1 MKQSMKKAALVLM
14 LALAVLLVPQ
24 WSNTALAVT
33 TPSDITTGSDLPPA
47 PPLPTPPAKGEVV
60 ISGAKTVRGGEK
72 LTFSVTIDGKTVPNS
87 DLEWT
92 LYPADASL
100 ATIKSGVITTKRV
113 TYTHYVQ
120 VSAALK
126 SDPSRY
132 ANFRLCIAPGVKK
145 ITVSAPTTYVDLS
158 GSKTLQL
165 KATCDPEDAI
175 ADVTW
180 SSSSSKIATVD
191 ASGLVTARKTGKVT
205 ITATA
210 KDGSKVKGSITLR
223 VVSGVTGLT
232 IEGAGSVAAGKSI
245 TLKAV
250 MMPADATEKGVVWSV
265 DCDKSIASISQSG
278 KLTTK
283 KVSGIT
289 TITVTAVSKQNSAIR
304 ATHTVTIRPV
314 TTGLAISAPRLT
326 IDLASPTLQLTA
338 KCIPED
344 ASQQVAWSTS
354 NKRIA
359 TVDANGLV
367 TAKKVGKVTI
377 TAKATDGSGRSA
389 KITLTVGSAVGT
401 LEIRG
406 ASAVAQ
412 GKTITLNA
420 VITPATATNQKVIW
434 SVDCGKDIATID
446 RHGRLKAGKGFTA
459 PVTIMVTAVSAENSA
474 ITATRTVQIL
484 PPVTTVAISAP
495 RNYIDVDGEDKTLQ
509 LTARVLPE
517 DAAQSVT
524 WSTSNKRIATVD
536 ANGVVTAL
544 KAGTVTITATA
555 TDGTGVR
562 AKFTVKVQKTVKS
575 LTISG
580 AEKLG
585 GGQSTTIKA
594 TILPKDAANQKVIY
608 SLNCPASVATI
619 STSGVLTTKNV
630 TEITT
635 VTVNAVSAENSTIS
649 ATWTLVIYP
658 KTTKLTLTAAS
669 SWINVGASAQLHVS
683 ATPET
688 AQMPVRWRSSNT
700 RVATVDANGV
710 VRGLKAGT
718 ATITVRTTDGSN
730 KRASVRVTVGI
741 PATGVVITG
750 NRIVRAGATLRLM
763 ATVQPAN
770 ATVKRVTWAV
780 NCPASVATISGDGK
794 LRVSANAET
803 QIVLV
808 TATVNDGQRVSAAY
822 PVYIQGKAPVPPT
835 PTTPDA
841 PEK

>member
-14 LALAVLLVPQ
+14 LVLAVLLVPQ

-47 PPLPTPPAKGEVV
+47 PPLPTPPAEGEVV

-113 TYTHYVQ
+113 AYTHYVQ

-359 TVDANGLV
+359 TVDANG
-367 TAKKVGKVTI
+367 
-377 TAKATDGSGRSA
+377 
-389 KITLTVGSAVGT
+389 
-401 LEIRG
+401 
-406 ASAVAQ
+406 
-412 GKTITLNA
+412 
-420 VITPATATNQKVIW
+420 
-434 SVDCGKDIATID
+434 
-446 RHGRLKAGKGFTA
+446 
-459 PVTIMVTAVSAENSA
+459 
-474 ITATRTVQIL
+474 
-484 PPVTTVAISAP
+484 
-495 RNYIDVDGEDKTLQ
+495 
-509 LTARVLPE
+509 
-517 DAAQSVT
+517 
-524 WSTSNKRIATVD
+524 
-536 ANGVVTAL
+536 VVTAL

-669 SWINVGASAQLHVS
+669 SWVNVGASVQLHVS

-688 AQMPVRWRSSNT
+688 AQMPIRWRSSNT

-718 ATITVRTTDGSN
+718 ATITARTTDGSN

>member
-47 PPLPTPPAKGEVV
+47 PPLPTPPAEGEVV

-175 ADVTW
+175 TDVTW

-210 KDGSKVKGSITLR
+210 KDGSKVKGSINLR

-232 IEGAGSVAAGKSI
+232 IEGASSVAAGKSI

-250 MMPADATEKGVVWSV
+250 MMPADATEKSVVWSV

-283 KVSGIT
+283 KISAIT

-359 TVDANGLV
+359 TVDANG
-367 TAKKVGKVTI
+367 
-377 TAKATDGSGRSA
+377 
-389 KITLTVGSAVGT
+389 
-401 LEIRG
+401 
-406 ASAVAQ
+406 
-412 GKTITLNA
+412 
-420 VITPATATNQKVIW
+420 
-434 SVDCGKDIATID
+434 
-446 RHGRLKAGKGFTA
+446 
-459 PVTIMVTAVSAENSA
+459 
-474 ITATRTVQIL
+474 
-484 PPVTTVAISAP
+484 
-495 RNYIDVDGEDKTLQ
+495 
-509 LTARVLPE
+509 
-517 DAAQSVT
+517 
-524 WSTSNKRIATVD
+524 
-536 ANGVVTAL
+536 VVTAL

-580 AEKLG
+580 AAKLG

-669 SWINVGASAQLHVS
+669 SWVNVGASVQLHVS

-688 AQMPVRWRSSNT
+688 AQMPIRWRSSNT

-803 QIVLV
+803 QIILV

-835 PTTPDA
+835 PTTPEA

>member
-72 LTFSVTIDGKTVPNS
+72 LTFSVTIDGKNVPNS

-113 TYTHYVQ
+113 AYTHYVQ

-175 ADVTW
+175 TDVTW

-210 KDGSKVKGSITLR
+210 KDGSKVKGSINLR

-232 IEGAGSVAAGKSI
+232 IEGASSVAAGKSI

-250 MMPADATEKGVVWSV
+250 MMPADATEKSVVWSV

-283 KVSGIT
+283 KISAIT

-344 ASQQVAWSTS
+344 ASQQVA
-354 NKRIA
+354 
-359 TVDANGLV
+359 
-367 TAKKVGKVTI
+367 
-377 TAKATDGSGRSA
+377 
-389 KITLTVGSAVGT
+389 
-401 LEIRG
+401 
-406 ASAVAQ
+406 
-412 GKTITLNA
+412 
-420 VITPATATNQKVIW
+420 
-434 SVDCGKDIATID
+434 
-446 RHGRLKAGKGFTA
+446 
-459 PVTIMVTAVSAENSA
+459 
-474 ITATRTVQIL
+474 
-484 PPVTTVAISAP
+484 
-495 RNYIDVDGEDKTLQ
+495 
-509 LTARVLPE
+509 
-517 DAAQSVT
+517 

-669 SWINVGASAQLHVS
+669 SWVNVGASVQLHVS

-688 AQMPVRWRSSNT
+688 AQMPIRWRSSNT

>member
-113 TYTHYVQ
+113 AYTHYVQ
-120 VSAALK
+120 VSAVLK

-210 KDGSKVKGSITLR
+210 KDGSKVKGRITLR

-359 TVDANGLV
+359 TVDANG
-367 TAKKVGKVTI
+367 
-377 TAKATDGSGRSA
+377 
-389 KITLTVGSAVGT
+389 
-401 LEIRG
+401 
-406 ASAVAQ
+406 
-412 GKTITLNA
+412 
-420 VITPATATNQKVIW
+420 
-434 SVDCGKDIATID
+434 
-446 RHGRLKAGKGFTA
+446 
-459 PVTIMVTAVSAENSA
+459 
-474 ITATRTVQIL
+474 
-484 PPVTTVAISAP
+484 
-495 RNYIDVDGEDKTLQ
+495 
-509 LTARVLPE
+509 
-517 DAAQSVT
+517 
-524 WSTSNKRIATVD
+524 
-536 ANGVVTAL
+536 VVTAL

-580 AEKLG
+580 AAKLG

-669 SWINVGASAQLHVS
+669 SWINVGASVQLHVS

-688 AQMPVRWRSSNT
+688 AQMPIRWRSSNT

-730 KRASVRVTVGI
+730 KRASLRVTVGI

>member
-113 TYTHYVQ
+113 AYTHYVQ

-210 KDGSKVKGSITLR
+210 KDGSKVKGRITLR
-223 VVSGVTGLT
+223 VVNGVTGLT

-250 MMPADATEKGVVWSV
+250 MMPADATEKGVIWSV

-283 KVSGIT
+283 KISAIT

-344 ASQQVAWSTS
+344 ASQQV
-354 NKRIA
+354 
-359 TVDANGLV
+359 
-367 TAKKVGKVTI
+367 
-377 TAKATDGSGRSA
+377 
-389 KITLTVGSAVGT
+389 
-401 LEIRG
+401 
-406 ASAVAQ
+406 
-412 GKTITLNA
+412 
-420 VITPATATNQKVIW
+420 
-434 SVDCGKDIATID
+434 
-446 RHGRLKAGKGFTA
+446 
-459 PVTIMVTAVSAENSA
+459 
-474 ITATRTVQIL
+474 
-484 PPVTTVAISAP
+484 
-495 RNYIDVDGEDKTLQ
+495 
-509 LTARVLPE
+509 
-517 DAAQSVT
+517 T

-580 AEKLG
+580 AAKLG

-669 SWINVGASAQLHVS
+669 SWINVGASVQLHVS

-688 AQMPVRWRSSNT
+688 AQMPIRWRSSNT

>member
-113 TYTHYVQ
+113 AYTHYVQ

-158 GSKTLQL
+158 GSKTLRL

-245 TLKAV
+245 TLRAV

-283 KVSGIT
+283 KVSEIT

-359 TVDANGLV
+359 TVDANG
-367 TAKKVGKVTI
+367 
-377 TAKATDGSGRSA
+377 
-389 KITLTVGSAVGT
+389 
-401 LEIRG
+401 
-406 ASAVAQ
+406 
-412 GKTITLNA
+412 
-420 VITPATATNQKVIW
+420 
-434 SVDCGKDIATID
+434 
-446 RHGRLKAGKGFTA
+446 
-459 PVTIMVTAVSAENSA
+459 
-474 ITATRTVQIL
+474 
-484 PPVTTVAISAP
+484 
-495 RNYIDVDGEDKTLQ
+495 
-509 LTARVLPE
+509 
-517 DAAQSVT
+517 
-524 WSTSNKRIATVD
+524 
-536 ANGVVTAL
+536 VVTAL

-580 AEKLG
+580 AAKLG

-669 SWINVGASAQLHVS
+669 SWINVGASVQLHVS

-688 AQMPVRWRSSNT
+688 AQMPIRWRSSNT

-730 KRASVRVTVGI
+730 KRASLRVTVGI

-803 QIVLV
+803 QIILV

>member
-14 LALAVLLVPQ
+14 LALVVLLVPQ

-113 TYTHYVQ
+113 AYTHYVQ

-359 TVDANGLV
+359 TVDANG
-367 TAKKVGKVTI
+367 
-377 TAKATDGSGRSA
+377 
-389 KITLTVGSAVGT
+389 
-401 LEIRG
+401 
-406 ASAVAQ
+406 
-412 GKTITLNA
+412 
-420 VITPATATNQKVIW
+420 
-434 SVDCGKDIATID
+434 
-446 RHGRLKAGKGFTA
+446 
-459 PVTIMVTAVSAENSA
+459 
-474 ITATRTVQIL
+474 
-484 PPVTTVAISAP
+484 
-495 RNYIDVDGEDKTLQ
+495 
-509 LTARVLPE
+509 
-517 DAAQSVT
+517 
-524 WSTSNKRIATVD
+524 
-536 ANGVVTAL
+536 VVTAL

-580 AEKLG
+580 AAKLG

-669 SWINVGASAQLHVS
+669 SWINVGASVQLHVS

-718 ATITVRTTDGSN
+718 ATITARTTDGSN

-803 QIVLV
+803 QIILV

-822 PVYIQGKAPVPPT
+822 PVYIHGKAPVPPT

>member
-113 TYTHYVQ
+113 AYTHYVQ

-132 ANFRLCIAPGVKK
+132 ANFRLCIAPSVKK

-210 KDGSKVKGSITLR
+210 KDGSKVKGRITLR

-232 IEGAGSVAAGKSI
+232 IEGASSVAAGKSI

-265 DCDKSIASISQSG
+265 DCDKSIAAISQSG

-283 KVSGIT
+283 KISAIT
-289 TITVTAVSKQNSAIR
+289 TITVMAVSKQNSAIR

-359 TVDANGLV
+359 TVDANG
-367 TAKKVGKVTI
+367 
-377 TAKATDGSGRSA
+377 
-389 KITLTVGSAVGT
+389 
-401 LEIRG
+401 
-406 ASAVAQ
+406 
-412 GKTITLNA
+412 
-420 VITPATATNQKVIW
+420 
-434 SVDCGKDIATID
+434 
-446 RHGRLKAGKGFTA
+446 
-459 PVTIMVTAVSAENSA
+459 
-474 ITATRTVQIL
+474 
-484 PPVTTVAISAP
+484 
-495 RNYIDVDGEDKTLQ
+495 
-509 LTARVLPE
+509 
-517 DAAQSVT
+517 
-524 WSTSNKRIATVD
+524 
-536 ANGVVTAL
+536 VVTAL

-580 AEKLG
+580 AAKLG

-669 SWINVGASAQLHVS
+669 SWINVGASVQLHVS

-688 AQMPVRWRSSNT
+688 AQMPIRWRSSNT

>member
-14 LALAVLLVPQ
+14 LVLAVLLVPQ

-72 LTFSVTIDGKTVPNS
+72 LTFSVTIDGKNVPNS

-113 TYTHYVQ
+113 AYTHYVQ

-245 TLKAV
+245 TLRAV

-283 KVSGIT
+283 KVSEIT

-359 TVDANGLV
+359 TVDANG
-367 TAKKVGKVTI
+367 
-377 TAKATDGSGRSA
+377 
-389 KITLTVGSAVGT
+389 
-401 LEIRG
+401 
-406 ASAVAQ
+406 
-412 GKTITLNA
+412 
-420 VITPATATNQKVIW
+420 
-434 SVDCGKDIATID
+434 
-446 RHGRLKAGKGFTA
+446 
-459 PVTIMVTAVSAENSA
+459 
-474 ITATRTVQIL
+474 
-484 PPVTTVAISAP
+484 
-495 RNYIDVDGEDKTLQ
+495 
-509 LTARVLPE
+509 
-517 DAAQSVT
+517 
-524 WSTSNKRIATVD
+524 
-536 ANGVVTAL
+536 VVTAL

-580 AEKLG
+580 AAKLG

-669 SWINVGASAQLHVS
+669 SWINVGASVQLHVS

-688 AQMPVRWRSSNT
+688 AQMPIRWRSSNT

-730 KRASVRVTVGI
+730 KRASLRVTVGI

-803 QIVLV
+803 QIILV

>member
-1 MKQSMKKAALVLM
+1 M
-14 LALAVLLVPQ
+14 
-24 WSNTALAVT
+24 
-33 TPSDITTGSDLPPA
+33 
-47 PPLPTPPAKGEVV
+47 
-60 ISGAKTVRGGEK
+60 
-72 LTFSVTIDGKTVPNS
+72 
-87 DLEWT
+87 
-92 LYPADASL
+92 
-100 ATIKSGVITTKRV
+100 
-113 TYTHYVQ
+113 
-120 VSAALK
+120 
-126 SDPSRY
+126 
-132 ANFRLCIAPGVKK
+132 KK

-250 MMPADATEKGVVWSV
+250 MTPADATEKGVVWSV

-283 KVSGIT
+283 KISAIT

-359 TVDANGLV
+359 TVDANG
-367 TAKKVGKVTI
+367 
-377 TAKATDGSGRSA
+377 
-389 KITLTVGSAVGT
+389 
-401 LEIRG
+401 
-406 ASAVAQ
+406 
-412 GKTITLNA
+412 
-420 VITPATATNQKVIW
+420 
-434 SVDCGKDIATID
+434 
-446 RHGRLKAGKGFTA
+446 
-459 PVTIMVTAVSAENSA
+459 
-474 ITATRTVQIL
+474 
-484 PPVTTVAISAP
+484 
-495 RNYIDVDGEDKTLQ
+495 
-509 LTARVLPE
+509 
-517 DAAQSVT
+517 
-524 WSTSNKRIATVD
+524 
-536 ANGVVTAL
+536 VVTAL

-580 AEKLG
+580 AAKLG

-669 SWINVGASAQLHVS
+669 SWINVGASVQLHVS

-688 AQMPVRWRSSNT
+688 AQMPIRWRSSNT

-730 KRASVRVTVGI
+730 KRASLRVTVGI

>member
-1 MKQSMKKAALVLM
+1 MKRRACKRLLTAAVLCAALTVPAKAARRSVPVQIDGKPIAVSAYVERGVTYVPLR
-14 LALAVLLVPQ
+14 ALL
-24 WSNTALAVT
+24 NTMGAWDVWWDEA
-33 TPSDITTGSDLPPA
+33 TGRA
-47 PPLPTPPAKGEVV
+47 AAA
-60 ISGAKTVRGGEK
+60 SGDTCLWADPVANT
-72 LTFSVTIDGKTVPNS
+72 VTIDGKNVPNS

-113 TYTHYVQ
+113 AYTHYVQ

-175 ADVTW
+175 TDVTW

-210 KDGSKVKGSITLR
+210 KDGSKVKGSINLR

-232 IEGAGSVAAGKSI
+232 IEGASSVAAGKSI

-250 MMPADATEKGVVWSV
+250 MMPADATEKSVVWSV

-283 KVSGIT
+283 KISAIT

-344 ASQQVAWSTS
+344 ASQQVA
-354 NKRIA
+354 
-359 TVDANGLV
+359 
-367 TAKKVGKVTI
+367 
-377 TAKATDGSGRSA
+377 
-389 KITLTVGSAVGT
+389 
-401 LEIRG
+401 
-406 ASAVAQ
+406 
-412 GKTITLNA
+412 
-420 VITPATATNQKVIW
+420 
-434 SVDCGKDIATID
+434 
-446 RHGRLKAGKGFTA
+446 
-459 PVTIMVTAVSAENSA
+459 
-474 ITATRTVQIL
+474 
-484 PPVTTVAISAP
+484 
-495 RNYIDVDGEDKTLQ
+495 
-509 LTARVLPE
+509 
-517 DAAQSVT
+517 

-669 SWINVGASAQLHVS
+669 SWVNVGASVQLHVS

-688 AQMPVRWRSSNT
+688 AQMPIRWRSSNT

>member
-113 TYTHYVQ
+113 AYTHYVQ

-210 KDGSKVKGSITLR
+210 KDGSKVRGRITLR

-283 KVSGIT
+283 KISAIT

-344 ASQQVAWSTS
+344 ASQQ
-354 NKRIA
+354 
-359 TVDANGLV
+359 
-367 TAKKVGKVTI
+367 
-377 TAKATDGSGRSA
+377 
-389 KITLTVGSAVGT
+389 
-401 LEIRG
+401 
-406 ASAVAQ
+406 
-412 GKTITLNA
+412 
-420 VITPATATNQKVIW
+420 
-434 SVDCGKDIATID
+434 
-446 RHGRLKAGKGFTA
+446 
-459 PVTIMVTAVSAENSA
+459 
-474 ITATRTVQIL
+474 
-484 PPVTTVAISAP
+484 
-495 RNYIDVDGEDKTLQ
+495 
-509 LTARVLPE
+509 
-517 DAAQSVT
+517 VT

-669 SWINVGASAQLHVS
+669 SWINVGASVQLHVS

-688 AQMPVRWRSSNT
+688 AQMPIRWRSSNT
-700 RVATVDANGV
+700 RGATVDANGV

-803 QIVLV
+803 QIILV

>member
-72 LTFSVTIDGKTVPNS
+72 LTFSVTIDGKNVPNS

-113 TYTHYVQ
+113 AYTHYVQ

-210 KDGSKVKGSITLR
+210 KDGSKVKGSINLR

-232 IEGAGSVAAGKSI
+232 IEGASSVAAGKSI

-250 MMPADATEKGVVWSV
+250 MMPADATEKSVVWSV

-283 KVSGIT
+283 KISAIT

-359 TVDANGLV
+359 TVDANG
-367 TAKKVGKVTI
+367 
-377 TAKATDGSGRSA
+377 
-389 KITLTVGSAVGT
+389 
-401 LEIRG
+401 
-406 ASAVAQ
+406 
-412 GKTITLNA
+412 
-420 VITPATATNQKVIW
+420 
-434 SVDCGKDIATID
+434 
-446 RHGRLKAGKGFTA
+446 
-459 PVTIMVTAVSAENSA
+459 
-474 ITATRTVQIL
+474 
-484 PPVTTVAISAP
+484 
-495 RNYIDVDGEDKTLQ
+495 
-509 LTARVLPE
+509 
-517 DAAQSVT
+517 
-524 WSTSNKRIATVD
+524 
-536 ANGVVTAL
+536 VVTAL

-580 AEKLG
+580 AAKLG

-608 SLNCPASVATI
+608 SL
-619 STSGVLTTKNV
+619 
-630 TEITT
+630 
-635 VTVNAVSAENSTIS
+635 
-649 ATWTLVIYP
+649 
-658 KTTKLTLTAAS
+658 
-669 SWINVGASAQLHVS
+669 
-683 ATPET
+683 
-688 AQMPVRWRSSNT
+688 
-700 RVATVDANGV
+700 
-710 VRGLKAGT
+710 
-718 ATITVRTTDGSN
+718 
-730 KRASVRVTVGI
+730 
-741 PATGVVITG
+741 
-750 NRIVRAGATLRLM
+750 
-763 ATVQPAN
+763 
-770 ATVKRVTWAV
+770 

-822 PVYIQGKAPVPPT
+822 PVYIQGKAPVLPT

>member
-72 LTFSVTIDGKTVPNS
+72 LTFSVTIDGKNVPNS

-113 TYTHYVQ
+113 AYTHYVQ

-210 KDGSKVKGSITLR
+210 KDGSKVKGRITLR

-232 IEGAGSVAAGKSI
+232 IEGASSVAAGKSI

-289 TITVTAVSKQNSAIR
+289 NITVTAVSKQNSAIR

-344 ASQQVAWSTS
+344 ASQQV
-354 NKRIA
+354 
-359 TVDANGLV
+359 
-367 TAKKVGKVTI
+367 
-377 TAKATDGSGRSA
+377 
-389 KITLTVGSAVGT
+389 
-401 LEIRG
+401 
-406 ASAVAQ
+406 
-412 GKTITLNA
+412 
-420 VITPATATNQKVIW
+420 
-434 SVDCGKDIATID
+434 
-446 RHGRLKAGKGFTA
+446 
-459 PVTIMVTAVSAENSA
+459 
-474 ITATRTVQIL
+474 
-484 PPVTTVAISAP
+484 
-495 RNYIDVDGEDKTLQ
+495 
-509 LTARVLPE
+509 
-517 DAAQSVT
+517 T

-580 AEKLG
+580 AAKLG

-669 SWINVGASAQLHVS
+669 SWVNVGASVQLHVS

-803 QIVLV
+803 QIILV

>member
-113 TYTHYVQ
+113 AYTHYVQ

-210 KDGSKVKGSITLR
+210 KDGSKVRGRITLR

-283 KVSGIT
+283 KISAIT

-344 ASQQVAWSTS
+344 ASQQV
-354 NKRIA
+354 
-359 TVDANGLV
+359 
-367 TAKKVGKVTI
+367 
-377 TAKATDGSGRSA
+377 
-389 KITLTVGSAVGT
+389 
-401 LEIRG
+401 
-406 ASAVAQ
+406 
-412 GKTITLNA
+412 
-420 VITPATATNQKVIW
+420 
-434 SVDCGKDIATID
+434 
-446 RHGRLKAGKGFTA
+446 
-459 PVTIMVTAVSAENSA
+459 
-474 ITATRTVQIL
+474 
-484 PPVTTVAISAP
+484 
-495 RNYIDVDGEDKTLQ
+495 
-509 LTARVLPE
+509 
-517 DAAQSVT
+517 T
-524 WSTSNKRIATVD
+524 WSTSNK
-536 ANGVVTAL
+536 
-544 KAGTVTITATA
+544 
-555 TDGTGVR
+555 
-562 AKFTVKVQKTVKS
+562 
-575 LTISG
+575 
-580 AEKLG
+580 
-585 GGQSTTIKA
+585 
-594 TILPKDAANQKVIY
+594 
-608 SLNCPASVATI
+608 
-619 STSGVLTTKNV
+619 
-630 TEITT
+630 
-635 VTVNAVSAENSTIS
+635 
-649 ATWTLVIYP
+649 
-658 KTTKLTLTAAS
+658 
-669 SWINVGASAQLHVS
+669 
-683 ATPET
+683 
-688 AQMPVRWRSSNT
+688 

>member
-1 MKQSMKKAALVLM
+1 MR
-14 LALAVLLVPQ
+14 AVLTRVKH
-24 WSNTALAVT
+24 A
-33 TPSDITTGSDLPPA
+33 
-47 PPLPTPPAKGEVV
+47 
-60 ISGAKTVRGGEK
+60 
-72 LTFSVTIDGKTVPNS
+72 SVTIDGKNVPNS

-113 TYTHYVQ
+113 AYTHYVQ

-210 KDGSKVKGSITLR
+210 KDGSKVKGRITLR

-250 MMPADATEKGVVWSV
+250 MTPADATEKGVVWSV

-283 KVSGIT
+283 KVSAIT

-344 ASQQVAWSTS
+344 ASQQVA
-354 NKRIA
+354 
-359 TVDANGLV
+359 
-367 TAKKVGKVTI
+367 
-377 TAKATDGSGRSA
+377 
-389 KITLTVGSAVGT
+389 
-401 LEIRG
+401 
-406 ASAVAQ
+406 
-412 GKTITLNA
+412 
-420 VITPATATNQKVIW
+420 
-434 SVDCGKDIATID
+434 
-446 RHGRLKAGKGFTA
+446 
-459 PVTIMVTAVSAENSA
+459 
-474 ITATRTVQIL
+474 
-484 PPVTTVAISAP
+484 
-495 RNYIDVDGEDKTLQ
+495 
-509 LTARVLPE
+509 
-517 DAAQSVT
+517 

-669 SWINVGASAQLHVS
+669 SWVNVGASVQLHVS

-688 AQMPVRWRSSNT
+688 AQMPIRWRSSNT

>member
-72 LTFSVTIDGKTVPNS
+72 LTVSVTIDGKTVPNS

-113 TYTHYVQ
+113 AYTHYVQ

-132 ANFRLCIAPGVKK
+132 ANFRLCIAPSVKK

-210 KDGSKVKGSITLR
+210 KDGSKVKGRITLR

-283 KVSGIT
+283 KISAIT

-344 ASQQVAWSTS
+344 ASQQV
-354 NKRIA
+354 
-359 TVDANGLV
+359 
-367 TAKKVGKVTI
+367 
-377 TAKATDGSGRSA
+377 
-389 KITLTVGSAVGT
+389 
-401 LEIRG
+401 
-406 ASAVAQ
+406 
-412 GKTITLNA
+412 
-420 VITPATATNQKVIW
+420 
-434 SVDCGKDIATID
+434 
-446 RHGRLKAGKGFTA
+446 
-459 PVTIMVTAVSAENSA
+459 
-474 ITATRTVQIL
+474 
-484 PPVTTVAISAP
+484 
-495 RNYIDVDGEDKTLQ
+495 
-509 LTARVLPE
+509 
-517 DAAQSVT
+517 T

-580 AEKLG
+580 AAKLG

-669 SWINVGASAQLHVS
+669 SWISVGASVQLHVS

-803 QIVLV
+803 QIILV
-808 TATVNDGQRVSAAY
+808 TATVNDGQRVSTAD

>member
-113 TYTHYVQ
+113 AYTHYVQ

-265 DCDKSIASISQSG
+265 DCDKSIAAISQSG

-283 KVSGIT
+283 KISAIT

-359 TVDANGLV
+359 TVDANG
-367 TAKKVGKVTI
+367 
-377 TAKATDGSGRSA
+377 
-389 KITLTVGSAVGT
+389 
-401 LEIRG
+401 
-406 ASAVAQ
+406 
-412 GKTITLNA
+412 
-420 VITPATATNQKVIW
+420 
-434 SVDCGKDIATID
+434 
-446 RHGRLKAGKGFTA
+446 
-459 PVTIMVTAVSAENSA
+459 
-474 ITATRTVQIL
+474 
-484 PPVTTVAISAP
+484 
-495 RNYIDVDGEDKTLQ
+495 
-509 LTARVLPE
+509 
-517 DAAQSVT
+517 
-524 WSTSNKRIATVD
+524 
-536 ANGVVTAL
+536 VVTAL

-585 GGQSTTIKA
+585 GGQSATIKA

-669 SWINVGASAQLHVS
+669 SWVNVGASVQLHVS

-688 AQMPVRWRSSNT
+688 AQMPIRWRSSNT

-803 QIVLV
+803 QIILV

>member
-72 LTFSVTIDGKTVPNS
+72 LTFSVTIDGKNVPNS

-113 TYTHYVQ
+113 AYTHYVQ

-232 IEGAGSVAAGKSI
+232 IEGASSVAAGKSI

-250 MMPADATEKGVVWSV
+250 MMPADATEKSVVWSV

-283 KVSGIT
+283 KISAIT

-359 TVDANGLV
+359 TVDANG
-367 TAKKVGKVTI
+367 
-377 TAKATDGSGRSA
+377 
-389 KITLTVGSAVGT
+389 
-401 LEIRG
+401 
-406 ASAVAQ
+406 
-412 GKTITLNA
+412 
-420 VITPATATNQKVIW
+420 
-434 SVDCGKDIATID
+434 
-446 RHGRLKAGKGFTA
+446 
-459 PVTIMVTAVSAENSA
+459 
-474 ITATRTVQIL
+474 
-484 PPVTTVAISAP
+484 
-495 RNYIDVDGEDKTLQ
+495 
-509 LTARVLPE
+509 
-517 DAAQSVT
+517 
-524 WSTSNKRIATVD
+524 
-536 ANGVVTAL
+536 VVTAL

-580 AEKLG
+580 AAKLG

-669 SWINVGASAQLHVS
+669 SWINVGASVQLHVS

-688 AQMPVRWRSSNT
+688 AQMPIRWRSSNT

-730 KRASVRVTVGI
+730 KRASLRVTVGI

-803 QIVLV
+803 QIILV

>member
-14 LALAVLLVPQ
+14 LVLAVLLVPQ

-265 DCDKSIASISQSG
+265 DCDKSIAAISQSG

-289 TITVTAVSKQNSAIR
+289 TITVMAVSKQNSAIR

-344 ASQQVAWSTS
+344 ASQQVA
-354 NKRIA
+354 
-359 TVDANGLV
+359 
-367 TAKKVGKVTI
+367 
-377 TAKATDGSGRSA
+377 
-389 KITLTVGSAVGT
+389 
-401 LEIRG
+401 
-406 ASAVAQ
+406 
-412 GKTITLNA
+412 
-420 VITPATATNQKVIW
+420 
-434 SVDCGKDIATID
+434 
-446 RHGRLKAGKGFTA
+446 
-459 PVTIMVTAVSAENSA
+459 
-474 ITATRTVQIL
+474 
-484 PPVTTVAISAP
+484 
-495 RNYIDVDGEDKTLQ
+495 
-509 LTARVLPE
+509 
-517 DAAQSVT
+517 

>member
-113 TYTHYVQ
+113 AYTHYVQ

-145 ITVSAPTTYVDLS
+145 ITVSAPTMYVDLS

-210 KDGSKVKGSITLR
+210 KDGSKVKGRITLR

-250 MMPADATEKGVVWSV
+250 MTPADATEKGVVWSV

-283 KVSGIT
+283 KVSAIT

-314 TTGLAISAPRLT
+314 TTDLRFPR
-326 IDLASPTLQLTA
+326 
-338 KCIPED
+338 
-344 ASQQVAWSTS
+344 
-354 NKRIA
+354 
-359 TVDANGLV
+359 
-367 TAKKVGKVTI
+367 
-377 TAKATDGSGRSA
+377 
-389 KITLTVGSAVGT
+389 
-401 LEIRG
+401 
-406 ASAVAQ
+406 
-412 GKTITLNA
+412 
-420 VITPATATNQKVIW
+420 
-434 SVDCGKDIATID
+434 
-446 RHGRLKAGKGFTA
+446 
-459 PVTIMVTAVSAENSA
+459 
-474 ITATRTVQIL
+474 
-484 PPVTTVAISAP
+484 
-495 RNYIDVDGEDKTLQ
+495 
-509 LTARVLPE
+509 
-517 DAAQSVT
+517 
-524 WSTSNKRIATVD
+524 
-536 ANGVVTAL
+536 
-544 KAGTVTITATA
+544 
-555 TDGTGVR
+555 R
-562 AKFTVKVQKTVKS
+562 A
-575 LTISG
+575 
-580 AEKLG
+580 
-585 GGQSTTIKA
+585 
-594 TILPKDAANQKVIY
+594 
-608 SLNCPASVATI
+608 
-619 STSGVLTTKNV
+619 
-630 TEITT
+630 
-635 VTVNAVSAENSTIS
+635 
-649 ATWTLVIYP
+649 
-658 KTTKLTLTAAS
+658 
-669 SWINVGASAQLHVS
+669 
-683 ATPET
+683 
-688 AQMPVRWRSSNT
+688 
-700 RVATVDANGV
+700 
-710 VRGLKAGT
+710 
-718 ATITVRTTDGSN
+718 
-730 KRASVRVTVGI
+730 
-741 PATGVVITG
+741 
-750 NRIVRAGATLRLM
+750 
-763 ATVQPAN
+763 
-770 ATVKRVTWAV
+770 
-780 NCPASVATISGDGK
+780 
-794 LRVSANAET
+794 
-803 QIVLV
+803 
-808 TATVNDGQRVSAAY
+808 
-822 PVYIQGKAPVPPT
+822 
-835 PTTPDA
+835 
-841 PEK
+841 

>member
-113 TYTHYVQ
+113 AYTHYVQ

-210 KDGSKVKGSITLR
+210 KDGSKVRGRITLR

-250 MMPADATEKGVVWSV
+250 MTPADATEKGVVWSV

-283 KVSGIT
+283 KISAIT

-344 ASQQVAWSTS
+344 ASQQVA
-354 NKRIA
+354 
-359 TVDANGLV
+359 
-367 TAKKVGKVTI
+367 
-377 TAKATDGSGRSA
+377 
-389 KITLTVGSAVGT
+389 
-401 LEIRG
+401 
-406 ASAVAQ
+406 
-412 GKTITLNA
+412 
-420 VITPATATNQKVIW
+420 
-434 SVDCGKDIATID
+434 
-446 RHGRLKAGKGFTA
+446 
-459 PVTIMVTAVSAENSA
+459 
-474 ITATRTVQIL
+474 
-484 PPVTTVAISAP
+484 
-495 RNYIDVDGEDKTLQ
+495 
-509 LTARVLPE
+509 
-517 DAAQSVT
+517 

-635 VTVNAVSAENSTIS
+635 VTVNAVRAENSTIS

-669 SWINVGASAQLHVS
+669 SWINVGASVQLHVS

-688 AQMPVRWRSSNT
+688 AQMPIRWRSSNT

-730 KRASVRVTVGI
+730 KRASLRVTVGI

>member
-47 PPLPTPPAKGEVV
+47 PPLPTPPAEGEVV

-126 SDPSRY
+126 SDTSRY
-132 ANFRLCIAPGVKK
+132 ANFRLCIAPSVKK

-191 ASGLVTARKTGKVT
+191 ANGLVTAHKTGKVT

-210 KDGSKVKGSITLR
+210 KDGSKVKDSITLR

-250 MMPADATEKGVVWSV
+250 MTPADATEKGVVWSV

-283 KVSGIT
+283 KISAIT

-344 ASQQVAWSTS
+344 ASQQV
-354 NKRIA
+354 
-359 TVDANGLV
+359 
-367 TAKKVGKVTI
+367 
-377 TAKATDGSGRSA
+377 
-389 KITLTVGSAVGT
+389 
-401 LEIRG
+401 
-406 ASAVAQ
+406 
-412 GKTITLNA
+412 
-420 VITPATATNQKVIW
+420 
-434 SVDCGKDIATID
+434 
-446 RHGRLKAGKGFTA
+446 
-459 PVTIMVTAVSAENSA
+459 
-474 ITATRTVQIL
+474 
-484 PPVTTVAISAP
+484 
-495 RNYIDVDGEDKTLQ
+495 
-509 LTARVLPE
+509 
-517 DAAQSVT
+517 T

-580 AEKLG
+580 AAKLG

-649 ATWTLVIYP
+649 ATLTLVIYP

-669 SWINVGASAQLHVS
+669 SWINVGASVQLNVS

-763 ATVQPAN
+763 ATVQPTN

-803 QIVLV
+803 QIILV
-808 TATVNDGQRVSAAY
+808 TATVNDGQRVSTAY

>member
-1 MKQSMKKAALVLM
+1 M
-14 LALAVLLVPQ
+14 
-24 WSNTALAVT
+24 
-33 TPSDITTGSDLPPA
+33 
-47 PPLPTPPAKGEVV
+47 
-60 ISGAKTVRGGEK
+60 
-72 LTFSVTIDGKTVPNS
+72 
-87 DLEWT
+87 
-92 LYPADASL
+92 
-100 ATIKSGVITTKRV
+100 
-113 TYTHYVQ
+113 
-120 VSAALK
+120 
-126 SDPSRY
+126 
-132 ANFRLCIAPGVKK
+132 
-145 ITVSAPTTYVDLS
+145 
-158 GSKTLQL
+158 
-165 KATCDPEDAI
+165 
-175 ADVTW
+175 
-180 SSSSSKIATVD
+180 
-191 ASGLVTARKTGKVT
+191 
-205 ITATA
+205 
-210 KDGSKVKGSITLR
+210 
-223 VVSGVTGLT
+223 
-232 IEGAGSVAAGKSI
+232 
-245 TLKAV
+245 
-250 MMPADATEKGVVWSV
+250 
-265 DCDKSIASISQSG
+265 
-278 KLTTK
+278 
-283 KVSGIT
+283 
-289 TITVTAVSKQNSAIR
+289 
-304 ATHTVTIRPV
+304 
-314 TTGLAISAPRLT
+314 
-326 IDLASPTLQLTA
+326 
-338 KCIPED
+338 
-344 ASQQVAWSTS
+344 
-354 NKRIA
+354 
-359 TVDANGLV
+359 
-367 TAKKVGKVTI
+367 
-377 TAKATDGSGRSA
+377 
-389 KITLTVGSAVGT
+389 
-401 LEIRG
+401 
-406 ASAVAQ
+406 
-412 GKTITLNA
+412 
-420 VITPATATNQKVIW
+420 
-434 SVDCGKDIATID
+434 DCGKDIATID

-459 PVTIMVTAVSAENSA
+459 PVTITVTAVSAENSA

-580 AEKLG
+580 AEKLC

-669 SWINVGASAQLHVS
+669 SWINVGASVQLHVS

-803 QIVLV
+803 QIILV

>member
-47 PPLPTPPAKGEVV
+47 PPLPTPPAEGEVV

-113 TYTHYVQ
+113 AYTHYVQ

-126 SDPSRY
+126 SNPSRY

-210 KDGSKVKGSITLR
+210 KDGSKVKDSITLR

-283 KVSGIT
+283 KISAIT

-359 TVDANGLV
+359 TVDANG
-367 TAKKVGKVTI
+367 
-377 TAKATDGSGRSA
+377 
-389 KITLTVGSAVGT
+389 
-401 LEIRG
+401 
-406 ASAVAQ
+406 
-412 GKTITLNA
+412 
-420 VITPATATNQKVIW
+420 
-434 SVDCGKDIATID
+434 
-446 RHGRLKAGKGFTA
+446 
-459 PVTIMVTAVSAENSA
+459 
-474 ITATRTVQIL
+474 
-484 PPVTTVAISAP
+484 
-495 RNYIDVDGEDKTLQ
+495 
-509 LTARVLPE
+509 
-517 DAAQSVT
+517 
-524 WSTSNKRIATVD
+524 
-536 ANGVVTAL
+536 VVTAL

-580 AEKLG
+580 AAKLG

-822 PVYIQGKAPVPPT
+822 PVYIQGKAPVLPT

>member
-14 LALAVLLVPQ
+14 LVLAVLLVPQ

-113 TYTHYVQ
+113 AYTHYVQ

-180 SSSSSKIATVD
+180 SSSSSK
-191 ASGLVTARKTGKVT
+191 
-205 ITATA
+205 
-210 KDGSKVKGSITLR
+210 
-223 VVSGVTGLT
+223 
-232 IEGAGSVAAGKSI
+232 
-245 TLKAV
+245 
-250 MMPADATEKGVVWSV
+250 
-265 DCDKSIASISQSG
+265 
-278 KLTTK
+278 
-283 KVSGIT
+283 
-289 TITVTAVSKQNSAIR
+289 
-304 ATHTVTIRPV
+304 
-314 TTGLAISAPRLT
+314 
-326 IDLASPTLQLTA
+326 
-338 KCIPED
+338 
-344 ASQQVAWSTS
+344 
-354 NKRIA
+354 IA

-459 PVTIMVTAVSAENSA
+459 PVTITVTAVSAENSA

-669 SWINVGASAQLHVS
+669 SWVNVGASVQLHVS

-688 AQMPVRWRSSNT
+688 AQMPIRWRSSNT

>member
-113 TYTHYVQ
+113 AYTHYVQ

-180 SSSSSKIATVD
+180 STSSSKIATVD

-210 KDGSKVKGSITLR
+210 KDGSKVKGRITLR

-232 IEGAGSVAAGKSI
+232 IEGASSVAAGKSI

-446 RHGRLKAGKGFTA
+446 RHGRLKAGMGFTA
-459 PVTIMVTAVSAENSA
+459 PVTITVTAVSAENSA

-524 WSTSNKRIATVD
+524 WSTSNKR
-536 ANGVVTAL
+536 
-544 KAGTVTITATA
+544 
-555 TDGTGVR
+555 
-562 AKFTVKVQKTVKS
+562 
-575 LTISG
+575 
-580 AEKLG
+580 
-585 GGQSTTIKA
+585 
-594 TILPKDAANQKVIY
+594 
-608 SLNCPASVATI
+608 
-619 STSGVLTTKNV
+619 
-630 TEITT
+630 
-635 VTVNAVSAENSTIS
+635 
-649 ATWTLVIYP
+649 
-658 KTTKLTLTAAS
+658 
-669 SWINVGASAQLHVS
+669 
-683 ATPET
+683 
-688 AQMPVRWRSSNT
+688 
-700 RVATVDANGV
+700 VATVDANGV

-730 KRASVRVTVGI
+730 KRASLRVTVGI

-803 QIVLV
+803 QIILV
-808 TATVNDGQRVSAAY
+808 TATVNDGQRVSTAY
-822 PVYIQGKAPVPPT
+822 PVYIQGKAPVLPT

>member
-72 LTFSVTIDGKTVPNS
+72 LTFSVTIDGKAVPNS

-113 TYTHYVQ
+113 AYTHYVQ

-359 TVDANGLV
+359 TVDANG
-367 TAKKVGKVTI
+367 
-377 TAKATDGSGRSA
+377 
-389 KITLTVGSAVGT
+389 
-401 LEIRG
+401 
-406 ASAVAQ
+406 
-412 GKTITLNA
+412 
-420 VITPATATNQKVIW
+420 
-434 SVDCGKDIATID
+434 
-446 RHGRLKAGKGFTA
+446 
-459 PVTIMVTAVSAENSA
+459 
-474 ITATRTVQIL
+474 
-484 PPVTTVAISAP
+484 
-495 RNYIDVDGEDKTLQ
+495 
-509 LTARVLPE
+509 
-517 DAAQSVT
+517 
-524 WSTSNKRIATVD
+524 
-536 ANGVVTAL
+536 VVTAL

-669 SWINVGASAQLHVS
+669 SWINVGASVQLHVS

-700 RVATVDANGV
+700 RIATVDANGV

-730 KRASVRVTVGI
+730 KRASLRVTVGI